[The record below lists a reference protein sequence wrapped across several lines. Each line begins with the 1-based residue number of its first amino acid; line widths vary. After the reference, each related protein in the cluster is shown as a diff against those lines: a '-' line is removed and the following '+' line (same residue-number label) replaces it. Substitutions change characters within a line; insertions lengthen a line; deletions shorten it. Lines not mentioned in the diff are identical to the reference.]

1 MLGQPEVK
9 WFGNIYSKDGM
20 SPDPEKCKVIKDW
33 PQPKSCSEVKSFL
46 QTAQFNAKF
55 LVGKHGEQ
63 SYPEVTEPLRILTKK
78 NAKFAWGPSQADA
91 FQVLKNRLC
100 SDDVLVPYDTAL
112 ETRLHV
118 DASPIGTQA
127 TLVQKHITGEGT
139 FWRPVNYT
147 SRRWT
152 PAEAGYS
159 QIERESNGV
168 LTGMYMNKMFTL
180 GTFIEVVTDHAPLVP
195 IYNNQRKPKQLRID
209 RHRTKLLPFQYKVIH
224 EPGKDTP
231 SDYGSRHPPPS
242 NLFSDDQ
249 ISNWAIEDKDDVYVN
264 RVIEEKVPQAVTIEN
279 LQEAIAPDRKLQNL
293 KEDLITEKYCR
304 DKDYRYIFNV
314 LTYIHGV
321 IMRGD
326 KLVIPERLQADVIGL
341 AHEGNMGVDKT
352 KNLLRETC
360 WFPRMSKLVD
370 KYVES
375 CNACAAAVPNTPP
388 VPLKPNMLPEHP

>member
-1 MLGQPEVK
+1 MVQGATPAGSETQKKIRETIKSCKNSLNIKDDILVYGKGLEHDYHLDTLLKTLSEKGITLRKDRCLLGQPEVK

-33 PQPKSCSEVKSFL
+33 PQPKSCSEVNSFL

-63 SYPEVTEPLRILTKK
+63 SYPEVTEPLKILMKK

-112 ETRLHV
+112 ETQLHV
-118 DASPIGTQA
+118 DASPIGTRA

-139 FWRPVNYT
+139 FWQPVNYT

-159 QIERESNGV
+159 QIERESNRV

-180 GTFIEVVTDHAPLVP
+180 RTFIEVVTDHAPLVP

-231 SDYGSRHPPPS
+231 SDYGSQHPPPS
-242 NLFSDDQ
+242 NVFSDD
-249 ISNWAIEDKDDVYVN
+249 
-264 RVIEEKVPQAVTIEN
+264 
-279 LQEAIAPDRKLQNL
+279 
-293 KEDLITEKYCR
+293 
-304 DKDYRYIFNV
+304 
-314 LTYIHGV
+314 
-321 IMRGD
+321 
-326 KLVIPERLQADVIGL
+326 
-341 AHEGNMGVDKT
+341 
-352 KNLLRETC
+352 
-360 WFPRMSKLVD
+360 
-370 KYVES
+370 
-375 CNACAAAVPNTPP
+375 
-388 VPLKPNMLPEHP
+388 